1 MVRFSASMLMEFLH
15 IDDHWRTAAGIAQ
28 GGHSAVTH
36 CSGGSPLSR
45 TPSSDNLYK
54 RFDSDYPLP
63 IQVTLE
69 DKDVQIVTEL
79 SIIEY
84 QRRKISCDSISKQ
97 NESDFQRVLS
107 KSKLDNTVLDG
118 YELVSNVEE
127 ERLLKSSY
135 EQFLMDEQR
144 RQERTD
150 KEYEEELKLAMDLST
165 HETLKPTYAEDDLQR
180 ALVESRAMAEG
191 EQATYSIDDL
201 VEKAVAESILLEETR
216 KLYLHEQ
223 EKLAASCEVDLLEKV
238 KQLSLKQHHEAVIFE
253 EETLD
258 KIIEQSKQHYEH
270 NLENTHLFQ
279 VHPSFD

>member
-1 MVRFSASMLMEFLH
+1 M
-15 IDDHWRTAAGIAQ
+15 
-28 GGHSAVTH
+28 
-36 CSGGSPLSR
+36 
-45 TPSSDNLYK
+45 
-54 RFDSDYPLP
+54 
-63 IQVTLE
+63 
-69 DKDVQIVTEL
+69 QIVTEL

-216 KLYLHEQ
+216 KLYLNEQ
-223 EKLAASCEVDLLEKV
+223 EKLAASRGVDLLEEV
-238 KQLSLKQHHEAVIFE
+238 KQLSLKQHQEDVLSE
-253 EETLD
+253 EEALREA
-258 KIIEQSKQHYEH
+258 IEKSKHER
-270 NLENTHLFQ
+270 
-279 VHPSFD
+279 